1 MRKLFVFIIAV
12 MFTALTSMAQT
23 DDAKRISI
31 SAVQPEYDNISEAET
46 TQSSRTTIMEKN
58 RYSQVS
64 DKKLDINNN
73 DTPLQQ
79 SLSKKT
85 LKVPLYYK
93 NPFNL
98 LICSSQSS
106 IGKTKY
112 FSLQH
117 EDNLLVNS
125 N

>member
-1 MRKLFVFIIAV
+1 
-12 MFTALTSMAQT
+12 
-23 DDAKRISI
+23 
-31 SAVQPEYDNISEAET
+31 
-46 TQSSRTTIMEKN
+46 MEKN

-98 LICSSQSS
+98 VQSS
-106 IGKTKY
+106 IGKKQY
-112 FSLQH
+112 LRPQNEDILLLNNNNASFNKINVSKAHVNINHLLFENEQH
-117 EDNLLVNS
+117 S
-125 N
+125 NTYIRCGITTRVRFKEATLTSCVFIF

>member
-1 MRKLFVFIIAV
+1 
-12 MFTALTSMAQT
+12 
-23 DDAKRISI
+23 
-31 SAVQPEYDNISEAET
+31 
-46 TQSSRTTIMEKN
+46 MEKN

-98 LICSSQSS
+98 HLYSKQSS
-106 IGKTKY
+106 IGRKKY
-112 FSLQH
+112 LSLQNK
-117 EDNLLVNS
+117 DNSLFNS
-125 N
+125 NSSFNKINIPSPHININHLFFENEQHSNNYIRYGTTQRIRFKEATFI